1 MKPIWGAVAFGTL
14 LTAALPALA
23 DVKAGVDAWQ
33 QGDYAKAIAEW
44 RPLANAGDPDAQFNL
59 GQAYKLGRGVPAD
72 LNSAVDWFA
81 RRRRRAMPAP
91 RIIWAC

>member
-1 MKPIWGAVAFGTL
+1 MTYLWKSMALGCLIGL
-14 LTAALPALA
+14 AAPAMA

-44 RPLANAGDPDAQFNL
+44 RPLALAGDPDAQ
-59 GQAYKLGRGVPAD
+59 GTVTSGTATAIC
-72 LNSAVDWFA
+72 
-81 RRRRRAMPAP
+81 AP